1 MKKLL
6 VIAMLLGI
14 SNIAKAQELF
24 VSATNKGLDGYITG
38 GYIKNGW
45 GVFVGSKYNDN
56 NLVSQKTGSLSN
68 QMKYGIIRTVKQD
81 KFLVGVG
88 IQPVGDANKINAFIG
103 FNPLNTKELNLWM
116 IGNLVGS
123 EFSPGLGLS
132 YKLK

>member
-14 SNIAKAQELF
+14 SNVVKAQELF

-45 GVFVGSKYNDN
+45 GIFLGSRYDDN
-56 NLVSQKTGSLSN
+56 SLVNQKTGSLSN
-68 QMKYGIIRTVKQD
+68 QMKYGIIRTVRED

-88 IQPVGDANKINAFIG
+88 IQPVGSSNKINAFVG
-103 FNPLNTKELNLWM
+103 FNPLHSKELNLWV

-132 YKLK
+132 YKVK

>member
-45 GVFVGSKYNDN
+45 GVFVGSKYDDN
-56 NLVSQKTGSLSN
+56 HLVSQKTGSLSN
-68 QMKYGIIRTVKQD
+68 QMKYGIIRTVKED

-88 IQPVGDANKINAFIG
+88 IQPVGDANKINAFVG
-103 FNPLNTKELNLWM
+103 FNPLRSNGLNLWV

-132 YKLK
+132 YKVK

>member
-6 VIAMLLGI
+6 VIAILLGI

-45 GVFVGSKYNDN
+45 GVFLGSKYDDN
-56 NLVSQKTGSLSN
+56 QLVNQKTGSLSN
-68 QMKYGIIRTVKQD
+68 QMKYGIIRMVKED

-88 IQPVGDANKINAFIG
+88 IQPVGSANKINAFVG
-103 FNPLNTKELNLWM
+103 FNPLHSKELNLWV

-123 EFSPGLGLS
+123 EFAPGLGLS
-132 YKLK
+132 YKVK

>member
-14 SNIAKAQELF
+14 SNVVKAQELF

-45 GVFVGSKYNDN
+45 GLFLGSRYDDN
-56 NLVSQKTGSLSN
+56 NLVNQKNGTLSN
-68 QMKYGIIRTVKQD
+68 QMKYGIIRTVKED
-81 KFLVGVG
+81 KFIVGVG
-88 IQPVGDANKINAFIG
+88 IQPVGSANKINAFVG
-103 FNPLNTKELNLWM
+103 FNPLRSKELNLWV

-123 EFSPGLGLS
+123 DFSPGLGLS
-132 YKLK
+132 YKVK

>member
-14 SNIAKAQELF
+14 SNVVKAQELF

-45 GVFVGSKYNDN
+45 GVFAGTKYNDGQIIN
-56 NLVSQKTGSLSN
+56 AKTGSLSD
-68 QMKYGIIRTVKQD
+68 QMKYGIIRVIKED
-81 KFLVGVG
+81 KMLLGVG
-88 IQPVGDANKINAFIG
+88 IQPVGNSNKINAFIG
-103 FNPLNTKELNLWM
+103 YNPLKSKEMKLWV
-116 IGNLVGS
+116 IGNLVGN
-123 EFSPGLGLS
+123 EFAPGLGLS

>member
-6 VIAMLLGI
+6 VVAMLLGI

-45 GVFVGSKYNDN
+45 GLFLGSRYDDN
-56 NLVSQKTGSLSN
+56 NLVNQKNGTLSN
-68 QMKYGIIRTVKQD
+68 QMKYGIIRTVKED

-88 IQPVGDANKINAFIG
+88 IQPVGSANKINAFVG
-103 FNPLNTKELNLWM
+103 FNPLRSKELNLWV

-123 EFSPGLGLS
+123 DFSPGLGLS
-132 YKLK
+132 YKVK

>member
-6 VIAMLLGI
+6 VVAMLLGI